1 MLTPAD
7 LESTFGLTEG
17 NIFHGELTLQ
27 QLFSLRPVVNGLIIP
42 HLSKII
48 SSVVLEL
55 ILAVVLQ
62 AHQERWQQKKNIRH
76 LVMKSY
82 DIIIIGAGINGLIT
96 ASILGKKGK
105 SVLLLESRDKIGGM
119 ASTMEFAPG
128 FKCNAINDTIKWID
142 PRVIKF
148 LDLYTNGLEIIQPDI
163 LKTIIGDDN
172 EHILFHKRN

>member
-1 MLTPAD
+1 
-7 LESTFGLTEG
+7 
-17 NIFHGELTLQ
+17 
-27 QLFSLRPVVNGLIIP
+27 
-42 HLSKII
+42 
-48 SSVVLEL
+48 
-55 ILAVVLQ
+55 
-62 AHQERWQQKKNIRH
+62 
-76 LVMKSY
+76 MKSY

-172 EHILFHKRN
+172 EHISFHKEIDKTINAIAKHSKKDS

>member
-1 MLTPAD
+1 
-7 LESTFGLTEG
+7 
-17 NIFHGELTLQ
+17 
-27 QLFSLRPVVNGLIIP
+27 
-42 HLSKII
+42 
-48 SSVVLEL
+48 
-55 ILAVVLQ
+55 
-62 AHQERWQQKKNIRH
+62 
-76 LVMKSY
+76 MKSY

-148 LDLYTNGLEIIQPDI
+148 LDLYNNGLEIIQPDI
-163 LKTIIGDDN
+163 LKTIIGDGASIGSNTALVAPVKIGAKAIIGAGSTITADVPNDAIATTRSALDVRHGAAVRYRKIRN
-172 EHILFHKRN
+172 EQS